1 LQAALIYSLNKS
13 QNTHQAD
20 YKFMSVIFFHLETVA
35 TNIDQ
40 MLHHSIAVH
49 GQQAIINRSID
60 LLSISIFYMLSQIQ
74 TQSTTEFRRQK
85 ETKDDEDQP

>member
-1 LQAALIYSLNKS
+1 
-13 QNTHQAD
+13 
-20 YKFMSVIFFHLETVA
+20 MSVIFFHLETVT

-49 GQQAIINRSID
+49 GQQAIINRSIN
-60 LLSISIFYMLSQIQ
+60 LLSISIFFMQ